1 MKNLCL
7 VSLGCPKNLVDSE
20 IMLGLL
26 EKARYRLVAEP
37 KNADVIIV
45 NTCAFIGDA
54 KKEAI
59 DTVLEMAELK
69 NGRCKKLIVTG
80 CLPQRYKDEIAGLFP
95 EVDLFVGTGEYQNIV
110 ELLDACR
117 LRGGKRGSSERASFP
132 FKAAGMT
139 ATSDACT
146 KVGVSKF
153 IHNAKTPRKVST
165 PKHFAYVKI
174 AEGCFHGCSFCI
186 IPKIRGAFRSR
197 TIADIVTEAR
207 ALIKDG
213 VKELILIAQ
222 DTSSYGRDLRDGS
235 NLAALLR
242 AIENIKGDFWIRV
255 MYAYPTSITAEL
267 IDVFASSKKICRYV
281 DVPIQHISDNILKA
295 MRRKETMRDIRN
307 LVGKLRASIE
317 GVVLRTSLITGF
329 PSEGKREFNEL
340 AGFVREGWFNHL
352 GAFAYSRE
360 EGTHAAK
367 LKSQVSQKI
376 SRERQNA
383 IMEIQ
388 AEVSL
393 ARNLEMVGSSTRVLV
408 DKVEAG
414 KAMGRTCGQA
424 PDIDGVTIVKFRR
437 SSDARIVKTGCFI
450 DVKITG
456 CDHYDL
462 TAEVF

>member
-110 ELLDACR
+110 KLIAGTVANEIPAKN
-117 LRGGKRGSSERASFP
+117 RGNDRVGDHSR
-132 FKAAGMT
+132 
-139 ATSDACT
+139 T

-197 TIADIVTEAR
+197 TIADIVAEAR

-360 EGTHAAK
+360 EGTFAAK
-367 LKSQVSQKI
+367 LKPQVSQKI
-376 SRERQNA
+376 ARERQNA